1 MNSTMGG
8 PRANDFRNLS
18 SPIPYLFGGLAFILA
33 VIAVALLI
41 LACSYR
47 RKYYSS
53 DSASDEEKA
62 PKMVN
67 NNVSE
72 PKIVVIM
79 AGESNPTFLAKPV
92 PSTAHTGSESESES

>member
-1 MNSTMGG
+1 MNSTTMDES
-8 PRANDFRNLS
+8 RANDFRNMS
-18 SPIPYLFGGLAFILA
+18 SPIPYLFGGLAITLA
-33 VIAVALLI
+33 VMAVALLV

-53 DSASDEEKA
+53 NSACDEEKA

-67 NNVSE
+67 NDVSE
-72 PKIVVIM
+72 TKIVVIM

-92 PSTAHTGSESESES
+92 PSTAHKGSEPESS